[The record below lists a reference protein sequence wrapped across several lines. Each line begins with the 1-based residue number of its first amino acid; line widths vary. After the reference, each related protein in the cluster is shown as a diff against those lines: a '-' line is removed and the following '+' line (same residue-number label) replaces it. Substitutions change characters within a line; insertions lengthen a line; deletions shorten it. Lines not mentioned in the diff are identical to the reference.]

1 MIVSAVIFDLDG
13 TVLDNED
20 EYGRAFRKV
29 LASLGKKVDKKYPH
43 TQGIGVKENWPVL
56 LAKYNIKT
64 KKTIEELAR
73 ATQDAYLAQLSYV
86 NFVRG
91 FERFV
96 NRLKDSGIKVALA
109 TSNTWWIVDEVSENL
124 DLEEIFSVITTAEE
138 AVFNKPDP
146 EIFVLTADKLGF
158 EPKECLV
165 IEDSVAGIEAAKS
178 AGMKVIGIARDS
190 KHANDLKEA
199 DFVVTDYTQ
208 ISPQKIAK
216 L

>member
-1 MIVSAVIFDLDG
+1 MTISAVIFDLDG

-29 LASLGKKVDKKYPH
+29 LASLGKRVDKKYPH

-56 LAKYNIKT
+56 LAKYSIKT
-64 KKTIEELAR
+64 KKTIEELTR
-73 ATQDAYLAQLSYV
+73 ATQDAYLAQLTFV
-86 NFVRG
+86 NYVRG
-91 FERFV
+91 FENFV
-96 NRLKDSGIKVALA
+96 DKLKDSGIKVALA

-124 DLEEIFSVITTAEE
+124 NLDEIFSVITTAEE

-158 EPKECLV
+158 EPEKCLV
-165 IEDSVAGIEAAKS
+165 IEDSVAGIEAAKR

>member
-1 MIVSAVIFDLDG
+1 MVVYAVIFDLDG

-29 LASLGKKVDKKYPH
+29 LVSLGKKVDKKYPH

-56 LAKYNIKT
+56 LAKYSIKT
-64 KKTIEELAR
+64 KKTIEELTR
-73 ATQDAYLAQLSYV
+73 ATQDAYLVQLSDV

-91 FERFV
+91 FENFV
-96 NRLKDSGIKVALA
+96 DELKNAGIKVALA
-109 TSNTWWIVDEVSENL
+109 TSNTWWIVNEVSENL
-124 DLEEIFSVITTAEE
+124 NIDEIFSVITTAEE

-158 EPKECLV
+158 EPEKCLV
-165 IEDSVAGIEAAKS
+165 IEDSVAGIEAAKR

>member
-1 MIVSAVIFDLDG
+1 MTISAVIFDLDG

-20 EYGRAFRKV
+20 EYGSAFRKV
-29 LASLGKKVDKKYPH
+29 LASLGKRVDKKYPH

-56 LAKYNIKT
+56 LAKYSIKT
-64 KKTIEELAR
+64 KKTIEELTR
-73 ATQDAYLAQLSYV
+73 ATQDAYLAQLTFV
-86 NFVRG
+86 NYVRG
-91 FERFV
+91 FENFV
-96 NRLKDSGIKVALA
+96 DKLKDSGIKVALA

-124 DLEEIFSVITTAEE
+124 NLDEIFSVITTAEE

-158 EPKECLV
+158 EPEKCLV
-165 IEDSVAGIEAAKS
+165 IEDSVAGIEAAKR